1 MVLSVKKG
9 AAGSGRTARPAPLSS
24 GRDRGEDKDKD
35 KGQIRPLPV
44 HRWKVR
50 PPSGEIS
57 QLTIPYARLHG
68 RFMSSTRH
76 AANDAHGSFQNVCRC
91 PRKGTRGITL
101 RCPLCHS
108 PCFLSLECRQAVI
121 GLLQG
126 GGDDYLELPHPSALG
141 QLPFLEACLL
151 LAAQP

>member
-24 GRDRGEDKDKD
+24 GGDRGEDKDKD
-35 KGQIRPLPV
+35 RRPSPAV
-44 HRWKVR
+44 AS
-50 PPSGEIS
+50 PSKESPAAVCEIS

-68 RFMSSTRH
+68 RFMSSARH

-91 PRKGTRGITL
+91 PRKDTRGITL